1 MALPRFSWFGA
12 NDVNRT
18 DNSTSSSSTSI
29 LNNGSVANG
38 YMTQDLIE
46 LSQGGS
52 SANRSGAST
61 AGPSSLIKA
70 GATSTVVE
78 HPCSTDSEVEQND
91 DSSAIENSDVSV
103 YSLIIL

>member
-18 DNSTSSSSTSI
+18 DNSTSSSTTST
-29 LNNGSVANG
+29 LNNGNVSNG

-52 SANRSGAST
+52 ATNRSA
-61 AGPSSLIKA
+61 AGPSSSIKA
-70 GATSTVVE
+70 TATVVD

-91 DSSAIENSDVSV
+91 DSSAIENSDVSLL
-103 YSLIIL
+103 Y